1 MRHVKP
7 HKWADAMQGKVDA
20 RTRVAMDAHADDC
33 ADCGK
38 ARERV
43 TSALRLS
50 GTFDAIRKDSSPELG
65 WDSIRAKV
73 HWEISK
79 ELRESQRRPKP
90 LALRVRPYRWIAA
103 GVGGVALAAAGVT
116 AVLMMS
122 SSSGSDPVAAVR
134 PEPARDAPAAPASL
148 VGSVSR
154 FSGDVMMDGIRRST
168 ADAFDHTVGPGATL
182 ATADGRVDIQFGE
195 ASALSLAPRSTLSL
209 RKFDANEIE
218 LVVDG
223 TVDIEVA
230 PRANGQRFLVIAGD
244 QTVEVR
250 GTQFRVT
257 HDAHGTH
264 VACRHGLVA
273 VRDSSTTKDL
283 EVAGEHAVDI
293 PAGHP
298 AAREA
303 VKALSPDEAASLVAA
318 TPVATPAQV
327 ATVPLDLLSAS
338 PRAVRVDGVELGS
351 APMRV
356 RVTPGRHLVEVAD
369 APGRFRRLQWITAD
383 AAAPLSVKVDVPVEG
398 IAPPRPTGTSERRP
412 QFLAGIDHARLNRCV
427 RAIVKDG
434 ITDLFVQIEIGVAAT
449 GDVTFLNVVDSGD
462 LDAATSAC
470 VREVLADVRFAPG
483 QAATWRE
490 RIGL

>member
-1 MRHVKP
+1 MQGRVDTRTRAAMDDH
-7 HKWADAMQGKVDA
+7 ADACA
-20 RTRVAMDAHADDC
+20 RCD
-33 ADCGK
+33 K
-38 ARERV
+38 ARARV

-50 GTFDAIRKDSSPELG
+50 GTFDAIRKESSPELG

-73 HWEISK
+73 HWEVSS
-79 ELRESQRRPKP
+79 ELRAS
-90 LALRVRPYRWIAA
+90 RVRPRPALAIFGARLHRYRWALA
-103 GVGGVALAAAGVT
+103 GLGGAALAAAGVVG
-116 AVLMMS
+116 VLAMS
-122 SSSGSDPVAAVR
+122 SSSGAGDPVASI
-134 PEPARDAPAAPASL
+134 PPAPTHEAPAPASL
-148 VGSVSR
+148 VGTVSR
-154 FSGDVMMDGIRRST
+154 FSGDVMIDGIRRPSS
-168 ADAFDHTVGPGATL
+168 DAFERSIGPGATL
-182 ATADGRVDIQFGE
+182 ATADGRVDVQFGD
-195 ASALSLAPRSTLSL
+195 ASALSLAPRSTLEL
-209 RKFDANEIE
+209 RKFDSAEIE

-230 PRANGQRFLVIAGD
+230 PRAAGQHFVVRAGD
-244 QTVEVR
+244 QIVEVR

-273 VRDSSTTKDL
+273 VRDSAAVV
-283 EVAGEHAVDI
+283 EVAADRAVEI

-298 AAREA
+298 VTGA
-303 VKALSPDEAASLVAA
+303 VVKPVSPDEAASLVAS
-318 TPVATPAQV
+318 TPVHTPSPV
-327 ATVPLDLLSAS
+327 ATVPLDLLAAS

-383 AAAPLSVKVDVPVEG
+383 AATPLAVKVDVPVEG
-398 IAPPRPTGTSERRP
+398 IAPPRPSGTAERRT
-412 QFLAGIDHARLNRCV
+412 QFLANLDRGRLGRCV

-434 ITDLFVQIEIGVAAT
+434 ITDLFVQIEIGVAPT

-462 LDAATSAC
+462 LDAATTAC
-470 VREVLADVRFAPG
+470 VRDVLADVRFVPG
-483 QAATWRE
+483 AEATWRE